1 MLIETPHKEMEVTD
15 FSGFTKYRFK
25 NLFVKPSPLP
35 CLSWGNS
42 DDVWIK
48 MLNKELKYVHDK
60 NFLCQHSKLQPK
72 MRAILLD
79 WLLEVC
85 EVYTLHR
92 ETFYLAQDF
101 FDRFMLTQE
110 NINKNRL
117 QLIGITSLFI
127 ACKIEEI
134 YPPKLHELA
143 YITDGACAEEEI
155 LDMELIVLKA
165 LNWDLCPE
173 TVISWLKLYIQM
185 ASLKEEPN
193 ILLPQFSQDTFIQVA
208 QLLDVCILDIN
219 SLDYQYGVLAAA
231 AFFHYTSL
239 EVVQKV
245 SGLNWD
251 SISNCVNWMDPF
263 AKTVT
268 ESSPAKL
275 KDFQKISIED
285 RHNIQTHTNYLDILG
300 SAYFASLAHQ
310 HTQRLRCW
318 LRGST
323 IVRPPQRISMTTVWI
338 ELKQALDVSQ
348 SQFQSLS
355 SVSVEDVN
363 IAELEEEILNSAV
376 LGTSVTFLGSRGTHV
391 PASLDP
397 SEFRSSGTGGA
408 HVIGWK
414 SELEKGPAV
423 SGKKPWHWRGIHLRI
438 QIISWALWQRGSSAV
453 TMQPRVSMEQQAGWM
468 SRPLETI
475 LVLKQLKEAER
486 DLILSPLPNVTLNE
500 HTG

>member
-1 MLIETPHKEMEVTD
+1 MSRRSGRLQAKIENTCPQKDQNARKRKLEGCSRRKLETHVSKKHSYEIQNLWAPGGGISPCMLIETPHKEMEVTD

-25 NLFVKPSPLP
+25 NLFIKPSPLP
-35 CLSWGNS
+35 CLSWANS

-185 ASLKEEPN
+185 ASLKEDPN

-251 SISNCVNWMDPF
+251 SISNCVNWMAPF

-275 KDFQKISIED
+275 KDFQKISTED
-285 RHNIQTHTNYLDILG
+285 RHNIQTHTNYLDILNE
-300 SAYFASLAHQ
+300 AHQ
-310 HTQRLRCW
+310 
-318 LRGST
+318 
-323 IVRPPQRISMTTVWI
+323 
-338 ELKQALDVSQ
+338 KQAEIPTMGR
-348 SQFQSLS
+348 LS
-355 SVSVEDVN
+355 
-363 IAELEEEILNSAV
+363 
-376 LGTSVTFLGSRGTHV
+376 
-391 PASLDP
+391 PASV
-397 SEFRSSGTGGA
+397 GG
-408 HVIGWK
+408 ILTPPK
-414 SELEKGPAV
+414 STEK
-423 SGKKPWHWRGIHLRI
+423 L
-438 QIISWALWQRGSSAV
+438 L
-453 TMQPRVSMEQQAGWM
+453 
-468 SRPLETI
+468 
-475 LVLKQLKEAER
+475 
-486 DLILSPLPNVTLNE
+486 
-500 HTG
+500 

>member
-1 MLIETPHKEMEVTD
+1 MSRRSGRLQAKIENTCPQKDQNARKRKLENLWAPGGGISPCMLIETPHKEMEVTD

-185 ASLKEEPN
+185 ASLKEDPN

-208 QLLDVCILDIN
+208 Q
-219 SLDYQYGVLAAA
+219 
-231 AFFHYTSL
+231 
-239 EVVQKV
+239 
-245 SGLNWD
+245 
-251 SISNCVNWMDPF
+251 
-263 AKTVT
+263 TVT

-275 KDFQKISIED
+275 KDFQKISTED
-285 RHNIQTHTNYLDILG
+285 RHNIQTHTNYLDILNE
-300 SAYFASLAHQ
+300 AHQ
-310 HTQRLRCW
+310 NQAEIPTMGRL
-318 LRGST
+318 S
-323 IVRPPQRISMTTVWI
+323 
-338 ELKQALDVSQ
+338 
-348 SQFQSLS
+348 
-355 SVSVEDVN
+355 
-363 IAELEEEILNSAV
+363 
-376 LGTSVTFLGSRGTHV
+376 
-391 PASLDP
+391 PASV
-397 SEFRSSGTGGA
+397 GG
-408 HVIGWK
+408 ILTPPK
-414 SELEKGPAV
+414 STEK
-423 SGKKPWHWRGIHLRI
+423 
-438 QIISWALWQRGSSAV
+438 
-453 TMQPRVSMEQQAGWM
+453 
-468 SRPLETI
+468 PL
-475 LVLKQLKEAER
+475 
-486 DLILSPLPNVTLNE
+486 
-500 HTG
+500 